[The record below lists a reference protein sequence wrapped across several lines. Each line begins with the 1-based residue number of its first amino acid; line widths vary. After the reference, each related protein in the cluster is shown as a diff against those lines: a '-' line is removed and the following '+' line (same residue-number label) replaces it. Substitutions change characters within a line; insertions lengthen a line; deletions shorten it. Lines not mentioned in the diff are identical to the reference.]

1 VRNGDGGIWVTTSA
15 GYAPTTVMLFRSVV
29 ADNARGLVAVGQ
41 GAKILVG
48 HSVLTGNGDP
58 ALFGLQGAWQTVNG
72 GTIFSYGDNYI
83 DGNGSMESAPPGIA
97 HK

>member
-1 VRNGDGGIWVTTSA
+1 
-15 GYAPTTVMLFRSVV
+15 MLFRSVV

-58 ALFGLQGAWQTVNG
+58 ELFGLQGARQTVNG